1 MLEVVGF
8 CYKEQSF
15 KVSRS
20 LEEGKRNDDQ
30 GVQRIRSVQSYSEKK
45 ALSTF
50 QQSAVGNCKSI
61 ISSKSGTSLTDRE
74 SLRVLSSRP

>member
-50 QQSAVGNCKSI
+50 QQFAVGNCI

>member
-30 GVQRIRSVQSYSEKK
+30 GDQRIRSVQSYSEKK
-45 ALSTF
+45 SLINF
-50 QQSAVGNCKSI
+50 PAVCCGKLQIYYFFEIRNFSH
-61 ISSKSGTSLTDRE
+61 
-74 SLRVLSSRP
+74 